1 MEKKTPLFIT
11 SKSRI
16 DALTDGVYAIA
27 MTLLALNLIV
37 SELIEEM
44 NEVRIMEILSG
55 MMLQLDDYFLSFML
69 LAIFWIIQ
77 NEQMH
82 YIRKTDRPLIWI
94 QIFSLI
100 FIVLIPATTSLIA
113 FYGGFQICDVIFE
126 TNILI
131 IGLLFLAGW
140 FYVKGKPHLLHETAD
155 KETIDKLKIRP
166 ILIVIFSVIALL
178 VSFLVPGWSTSLY
191 FLLPVLILESTLW
204 SGRH

>member
-82 YIRKTDRPLIWI
+82 YIRKTDRPLVWI

-131 IGLLFLAGW
+131 IGLLFLDGW
-140 FYVKGKPHLLHETAD
+140 FYVKGKPHLLHETVD
-155 KETIDKLKIRP
+155 KEPIDKLKIRP

-191 FLLPVLILESTLW
+191 FLLPVLILQSTLW
-204 SGRH
+204 PGRH